1 MNKTKCSDYRP
12 CKQCAISR
20 ITCVE
25 AKCAKPPA
33 NAQTN
38 KHDSAYRKSLDEDE
52 AFRVQHMASR
62 PRSESIIN
70 PRDSDSLESRGH
82 SLFSP
87 TDSFSTTHHEQ
98 ITSSDRFDTARQF
111 SIGQMSPWSS
121 ITQDPPALN
130 TNLCQLHVSSDLVHE
145 RSQLQSSSLL
155 APALIIATQSMSTS
169 ITFDAPS
176 NASPILPPV
185 AEILRSS
192 GPQNRAPTCPVLPPR
207 LPRLLVVLDAI
218 SSSQPQPFTLLYAR
232 RS

>member
-25 AKCAKPPA
+25 AKCAKPSA
-33 NAQTN
+33 KAQTN
-38 KHDSAYRKSLDEDE
+38 KHDSAYRASQKEDE
-52 AFRVQHMASR
+52 ALRVQHMPSR
-62 PRSESIIN
+62 SKSVNRVHPRNSA
-70 PRDSDSLESRGH
+70 SLESPVLLL
-82 SLFSP
+82 SCP
-87 TDSFSTTHHEQ
+87 TDSFATAHHER

-130 TNLCQLHVSSDLVHE
+130 TNPSQLHVSSDLIHE

-155 APALIIATQSMSTS
+155 APALIIATQSMSMS
-169 ITFDAPS
+169 IALNAPS
-176 NASPILPPV
+176 TASPILPPV

-192 GPQNRAPTCPVLPPR
+192 GLQNRAPTCPALPPR
-207 LPRLLVVLDAI
+207 LPRLLVVLDSI
-218 SSSQPQPFTLLYAR
+218 SSTQTLAFTPPLAGR
-232 RS
+232 F